1 MSSELAAFIIWFVF
15 SELLNTLFFLH
26 SFKDAVGL
34 ELLGDDFESSSES
47 KEVEVL
53 SLVDEE
59 DDDDEEEDDDDED
72 ILCRR
77 FILFLPLHAEVKLK
91 FEVELLSHRMPSMSI
106 ANVPLNGKGFSLWL
120 ATDELA
126 VS

>member
-1 MSSELAAFIIWFVF
+1 MF
-15 SELLNTLFFLH
+15 SELFNKLFFLH
-26 SFKDAVGL
+26 SFKVPDGL
-34 ELLGDDFESSSES
+34 ELFGDDFESSSES
-47 KEVEVL
+47 KEDEVS
-53 SLVDEE
+53 SLDDEE
-59 DDDDEEEDDDDED
+59 DDDDEEEEDEDED
-72 ILCRR
+72 ILGRR

-91 FEVELLSHRMPSMSI
+91 FDVELLSYCMPLLSG